1 MCCAAYRIIVKAGW
15 GWLAGFEASGKGL
28 CSRNMSAGALIHCAL
43 CVRYLCRHDGLV
55 AKLFGG
61 GKKLSDVG
69 KGLGEGIRNFK
80 DVFKSDETPSKGEA
94 ESEKT
99 P

>member
-1 MCCAAYRIIVKAGW
+1 MGGVLVCCAAYRIIVKAGW

-61 GKKLSDVG
+61 GKKQQQ
-69 KGLGEGIRNFK
+69 
-80 DVFKSDETPSKGEA
+80 
-94 ESEKT
+94 SERK
-99 P
+99 PWLQW